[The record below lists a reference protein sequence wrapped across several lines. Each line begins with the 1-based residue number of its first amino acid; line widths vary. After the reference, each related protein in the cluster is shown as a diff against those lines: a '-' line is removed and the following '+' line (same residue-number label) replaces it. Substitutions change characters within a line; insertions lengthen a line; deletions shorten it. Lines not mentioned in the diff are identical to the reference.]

1 MNTTFGERLK
11 QYRRAKGLTQQEL
24 ADRLGVSN
32 KTVSRW
38 ESEGGFPDVSLL
50 VPLARAL
57 GVTVDDLLDEERP
70 VRSLERADWQ
80 GLLSFAFALGGGVL
94 FFLLD
99 LFMPM
104 LLCYLA
110 YLGCVAYGVYL
121 QRYYARHSRWF
132 FLSNGVMALAVN
144 LALVVRTATAAAAVW
159 MAVSIQ
165 VAMALGP
172 QSLLLGDRRGW
183 LLLAVLGVLATAGG
197 LTAGMQALILRWN
210 AGKSLRLGR
219 PAWKRPS
226 IRRLLPTALPLLACA
241 FWGTAEGWGQ
251 SEAAALAQERW
262 FGLWLCALA
271 LLFSLPL
278 LKRGYRRW
286 LLPVW
291 ALAALCWPMTGLR
304 AYRWAW
310 SFLSD
315 RRIPYEEGL
324 GDVYTLIGG
333 SSWGMVLLALVLAV
347 LWVLLQALRL
357 RWAEAEDQTR
367 ASSSPGSKP
376 A

>member
-1 MNTTFGERLK
+1 MEPDFSERLK
-11 QYRRAKGLTQQEL
+11 NYRRAKAMTQQDL
-24 ADRLGVSN
+24 ADQLGVSN

-132 FLSNGVMALAVN
+132 FLSNGVMALAVH

-159 MAVSIQ
+159 MA
-165 VAMALGP
+165 
-172 QSLLLGDRRGW
+172 
-183 LLLAVLGVLATAGG
+183 
-197 LTAGMQALILRWN
+197 
-210 AGKSLRLGR
+210 
-219 PAWKRPS
+219 
-226 IRRLLPTALPLLACA
+226 
-241 FWGTAEGWGQ
+241 E
-251 SEAAALAQERW
+251 
-262 FGLWLCALA
+262 
-271 LLFSLPL
+271 
-278 LKRGYRRW
+278 
-286 LLPVW
+286 
-291 ALAALCWPMTGLR
+291 
-304 AYRWAW
+304 
-310 SFLSD
+310 
-315 RRIPYEEGL
+315 
-324 GDVYTLIGG
+324 IG
-333 SSWGMVLLALVLAV
+333 
-347 LWVLLQALRL
+347 
-357 RWAEAEDQTR
+357 R
-367 ASSSPGSKP
+367 ASCRERV
-376 A
+376 